1 MRERQSRRDIQ
12 RGLGA
17 TMHSLGRC
25 ARIFLRDERGVT
37 AIEYSLIAAL
47 VALVI
52 IAAITSLGT
61 SLKTTFNTVA
71 TSI

>member
-1 MRERQSRRDIQ
+1 
-12 RGLGA
+12 
-17 TMHSLGRC
+17 MHSLGRC

>member
-1 MRERQSRRDIQ
+1 
-12 RGLGA
+12 
-17 TMHSLGRC
+17 MHSLGRYV
-25 ARIFLRDERGVT
+25 RIFLRDERGVT

-52 IAAITSLGT
+52 VAAITSLGT